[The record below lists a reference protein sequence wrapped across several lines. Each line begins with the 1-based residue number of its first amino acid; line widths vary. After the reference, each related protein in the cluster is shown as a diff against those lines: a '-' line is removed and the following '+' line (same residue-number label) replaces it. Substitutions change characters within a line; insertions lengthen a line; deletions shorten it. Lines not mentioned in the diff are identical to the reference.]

1 MKRVPNNPFPLY
13 TEIPMQP
20 KISQISADLWD
31 LQRLI
36 ALQQKPGQHRL
47 KSAQLTGL
55 HATNC
60 G

>member
-1 MKRVPNNPFPLY
+1 
-13 TEIPMQP
+13 MQP
-20 KISQISADLWD
+20 KISQISQISQISADLWD